1 MDEDPDRFA
10 ARVVEVRDRLAP
22 QLPDIDPQD
31 LLLIVQSLLRPFG
44 SGRRFLLREI
54 RPGVYVA

>member
-1 MDEDPDRFA
+1 MEEDVDSFA
-10 ARVVEVRDRLAP
+10 ARVVELRDRIAP
-22 QLPDIDPQD
+22 ALPDIDPSD

-54 RPGVYVA
+54 RPGIYVA